1 MDDAALL
8 LRIRVIAVST
18 RAAVRSLGPN
28 DPDISTVVAR
38 GTSLLDNIAPMAR
51 DNASEGVRE
60 AYDRARRELESMD
73 GSGSIAAQGEDV
85 AS

>member
-28 DPDISTVVAR
+28 DTDIATVVAR
-38 GTSLLDNIAPMAR
+38 GTSLLDNIAPMAGE
-51 DNASEGVRE
+51 DASRGVRD
-60 AYDRARRELESMD
+60 AYDRARSELESMD
-73 GSGSIAAQGEDV
+73 RPRSMAEQGEDV